1 MTTVGQKA
9 RARRVTPQPLTW
21 PTRRP
26 WWADAVPLAVW
37 ASLLVVV
44 ALWVSHGGV
53 QQLTAG
59 ASSAWIAT
67 GRLTGL
73 VSSDLVLLQLLAMAR
88 IPLVERAV
96 GQDAL
101 TRWHRLLG
109 FSSINLL
116 LAHAV
121 TITIGYALRVRSG
134 FFTELW
140 SLVTTA
146 PGMLLAT
153 AGTGLFVL
161 VAVTSVRMAR
171 RRLRYESW
179 HLLHLYAYLAGL
191 LALPHQLWTGADFIA
206 SPLARAYWWTLY
218 GLALVSVLV
227 FRVALPLRTSLRHR
241 LVVTRVVAEAPGVV
255 SVHIGGANLHR
266 LAAAPGQFFVWRFL
280 TGPGWTRGHPLS
292 LSAAPTTAGLRI
304 TLATG
309 GDDGPRLA
317 SMRPGTNVLVE
328 GPHGLLTPH
337 VRTRRGLVLM
347 GAGLGLAPL
356 ISLLQDAV
364 RRGETASRPATVVR
378 RLRTSP
384 HQPPW
389 QAELAELQRTGHIQL
404 VDLVGPRGRSG
415 PAWLPEHLSGWTA
428 TAAVHALIPDIEDSD
443 VFVCGTAPWS
453 EAVAAD
459 LRAAGVPAD
468 ALHVERFTW

>member
-1 MTTVGQKA
+1 MPTTHQRSAAGRRRGTPTGRPR
-9 RARRVTPQPLTW
+9 RAGT
-21 PTRRP
+21 PTRPGGRRP
-26 WWADAVPLAVW
+26 PT
-37 ASLLVVV
+37 S
-44 ALWVSHGGV
+44 GGV

-59 ASSAWIAT
+59 ASSAWTAT

-88 IPLVERAV
+88 IPFVERAV
-96 GQDAL
+96 GQDTLA
-101 TRWHRLLG
+101 RWHRLLG

-218 GLALVSVLV
+218 GLALVSVLI

-266 LAAAPGQFFVWRFL
+266 RCAPR
-280 TGPGWTRGHPLS
+280 
-292 LSAAPTTAGLRI
+292 
-304 TLATG
+304 
-309 GDDGPRLA
+309 
-317 SMRPGTNVLVE
+317 
-328 GPHGLLTPH
+328 
-337 VRTRRGLVLM
+337 
-347 GAGLGLAPL
+347 
-356 ISLLQDAV
+356 
-364 RRGETASRPATVVR
+364 
-378 RLRTSP
+378 
-384 HQPPW
+384 
-389 QAELAELQRTGHIQL
+389 
-404 VDLVGPRGRSG
+404 
-415 PAWLPEHLSGWTA
+415 
-428 TAAVHALIPDIEDSD
+428 
-443 VFVCGTAPWS
+443 
-453 EAVAAD
+453 
-459 LRAAGVPAD
+459 
-468 ALHVERFTW
+468 